1 MRAAYRCAAA
11 LNGHA
16 LVSTGTNTAE
26 RLPASAA
33 SAGSRRRILLV
44 EDNYENRD
52 MLQRRL
58 TRHGFDVCCAA
69 DGPNGVA
76 MAASE
81 NPDVILMDV
90 ALGDMNGWEA
100 TRLIKA
106 RPSTAHIPIIALT
119 AHALTTDREK
129 SIQVGCSD
137 FDTKPVDLPRLIG
150 KINACLANDQSPD

>member
-1 MRAAYRCAAA
+1 M
-11 LNGHA
+11 
-16 LVSTGTNTAE
+16 STGSNTAD
-26 RLPASAA
+26 RLPASATSTGA
-33 SAGSRRRILLV
+33 RRKILLV

-58 TRHGFDVCCAA
+58 MRHGFDVCCAA

-81 NPDVILMDV
+81 TPDIILMDV

-137 FDTKPVDLPRLIG
+137 FDTKPVDLARLIG
-150 KINACLANDQSPD
+150 KINACLASNEAPE

>member
-1 MRAAYRCAAA
+1 M
-11 LNGHA
+11 
-16 LVSTGTNTAE
+16 STGSNIAD
-26 RLPASAA
+26 RLPASAT
-33 SAGSRRRILLV
+33 SAGARRKILLV

-58 TRHGFDVCCAA
+58 MRHGFDVCCAA

-81 NPDVILMDV
+81 NPDIILMDV

-137 FDTKPVDLPRLIG
+137 FDTKPVDLARLIG
-150 KINACLANDQSPD
+150 KINACLASNEAPE